1 MNGGT
6 GELLEAMLDLAEI
19 PKDVK
24 KLEEIVICKKFKS
37 SVLIF

>member
-6 GELLEAMLDLAEI
+6 GELLEVMLDLAEI

-24 KLEEIVICKKFKS
+24 KLEEIVICIK
-37 SVLIF
+37 I